1 MCSNAFKV
9 ACSSPGELEGPLL
22 NSSRR
27 PALKP
32 VALAGV
38 AGEDERLLAQ
48 QWCFENLPPPPTT
61 TTTTL
66 LRLLGGA
73 AAGGGDWRRVLM
85 TEIL

>member
-1 MCSNAFKV
+1 MLSKWPV
-9 ACSSPGELEGPLL
+9 RPPGELEGPLL

-48 QWCFENLPPPPTT
+48 WCFENLAPP
-61 TTTTL
+61 TL
-66 LRLLGGA
+66 LRLLDGA
-73 AAGGGDWRRVLM
+73 AAGGGV
-85 TEIL
+85 

>member
-9 ACSSPGELEGPLL
+9 ACSSPGELEGSLL

-38 AGEDERLLAQ
+38 EGEDERLIA
-48 QWCFENLPPPPTT
+48 QWCFENLSHRLP

-66 LRLLGGA
+66 L
-73 AAGGGDWRRVLM
+73 
-85 TEIL
+85 

>member
-38 AGEDERLLAQ
+38 AGEDERLIA
-48 QWCFENLPPPPTT
+48 QWCFENLPLPPTPPQRFLT
-61 TTTTL
+61 CGVDQQQQEEGP
-66 LRLLGGA
+66 R
-73 AAGGGDWRRVLM
+73 
-85 TEIL
+85 EEC